1 MNKEFFKKNW
11 YLLSPA
17 AILLI
22 PVLMVLFCMVNYGYS
37 VSESM
42 KAVRYFGSTGTRYS
56 IGFTERNFKLVRIG
70 MDGRSVYN
78 TIKNPMQGND
88 PGADVATWSYSL
100 PSSGTD
106 YYHERAIILE
116 KDKNGI
122 PRVKQKISRFHT
134 PN

>member
-56 IGFTERNFKLVRIG
+56 QGFSERNFKLVRLG
-70 MDGRSVYN
+70 MDGRSVYG
-78 TIKNPMQGND
+78 TIKNPMERNMPED
-88 PGADVATWSYSL
+88 TEWRYSL
-100 PSSGTD
+100 PASGTE
-106 YYHERAIILE
+106 YYHERTIILE